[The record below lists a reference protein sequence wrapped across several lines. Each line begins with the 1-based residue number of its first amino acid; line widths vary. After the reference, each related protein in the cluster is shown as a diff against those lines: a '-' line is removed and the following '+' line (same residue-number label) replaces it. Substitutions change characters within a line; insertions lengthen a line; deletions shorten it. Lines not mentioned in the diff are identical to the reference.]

1 MTAPRRSGFSRD
13 SLAPGEAV
21 AAEAAPTG
29 RGRFDAPLAA
39 WFAARGWKPAPF
51 QREVWKRW
59 LAGESGLLHTPTGSG
74 KTLAAIGGPLL
85 EALRAASAVGGPS
98 GPIGRSALKGLPQRK
113 GLPQLKVLWITPLK
127 ALANDTV
134 RALQEVSHGV
144 GLDWTIGLRTGDATA
159 KQRRLARAGQ
169 VDVLV
174 TTPESLSLLL
184 SYADTAPMHAGL
196 RGVVVD

>member
-13 SLAPGEAV
+13 SLAPGDAV

-29 RGRFDAPLAA
+29 RGRFDASLAA

-85 EALRAASAVGGPS
+85 EALQARDP
-98 GPIGRSALKGLPQRK
+98 
-113 GLPQLKVLWITPLK
+113 PL
-127 ALANDTV
+127 
-134 RALQEVSHGV
+134 
-144 GLDWTIGLRTGDATA
+144 
-159 KQRRLARAGQ
+159 
-169 VDVLV
+169 
-174 TTPESLSLLL
+174 
-184 SYADTAPMHAGL
+184 
-196 RGVVVD
+196 